1 MEIVCRIFFLGALIL
16 FSGNLYP
23 QVWKVYADSAKVAMD
38 QKMPEKAITFFSKA
52 KKTIPA
58 DSAFSDT
65 NIRITKNMAGLYY
78 STGEYENAILMCREL
93 MNETAKKYTEI
104 NADYAWACNVIGVI
118 NNNNGKL
125 DTAEIFYLKSKDIRE
140 KLFGGNERNY
150 AQSCNNLGALY
161 HDLGKYDL
169 AEPLLLEAR
178 AIRENI
184 EPAKKAP
191 VYAITC
197 VALANLYR
205 DMGQYE
211 KAESLYLEAKN
222 IRSFAGKMNADY
234 ANSCNILA
242 DLYYYMQEYQ
252 KAESL
257 YLEAKDIRAELDS
270 GGFEYGQSCNNL
282 ANVYKDMMQYQKAES
297 LAIEAKIIFEKDT
310 SEGPSSRTIN
320 LNNLGELYYAMG
332 KYKEAE
338 YYLLQARKLW
348 QVNLGKNHPFLITN
362 SEELA
367 MVYWNMNQTEKA
379 EKLFAEASRLKYEQ
393 LSKIFQ
399 FTSESEKQLYLQ
411 NINGSSDEYQSF
423 YYKKL
428 PRNNAAPS
436 YAMSLLNRNLILSS
450 AQQAKQIIYNS
461 GDTALAKAY
470 KEWTN
475 VNAHLAKLYAKGTT
489 LNSLPVKE
497 LEEKANNIEKELF
510 RKSAALKNV
519 QKKISWQ
526 DIQKNLKEN
535 EAAIEYVHF
544 QLDDG
549 RVWTDSIL
557 YVALILKKNKEPL
570 LVPLFEEKQLNLLLA
585 SPSLNEEEDI
595 NRLYSSPAL
604 YNLVWRPVE
613 KYLTGIQKVYFAPAG
628 NLFRISFGAMAVN
641 DKQVLNDK
649 VQLIQLNTTA
659 TITSQSP
666 DYISS
671 SDKIKLYGG
680 IQYDAD
686 TAALKASVIAYHNGN
701 EKLRSLP
708 EEIRGG
714 KNLTYLPGTLQEV
727 NEIKNQAIK
736 NDPNVS
742 LLTGTE
748 ATEESLK
755 ELNGPSSP
763 AILHIA
769 THGFFFPDPGIDKRD
784 SVQQKFEISGKA
796 FRQSANPLMR
806 SGLFFAGANSA
817 WRGHT
822 IDGID
827 DGIVTAYEISTTMYL
842 PKTKLVVLSACETA
856 LGDIQG
862 SEGVYGLQ
870 RAFKMA
876 GVKNLVM
883 SLWKVPDDE
892 TSDFMNSFYR
902 SLLNRQSVNEAFYRA
917 QENMKNKY
925 RNDPYKWAAWVL
937 VK

>member
-1 MEIVCRIFFLGALIL
+1 MKGFVGIFFLAAFIL
-16 FSGNLYP
+16 FSGDLNA
-23 QVWKVYADSAKVAMD
+23 QAWKVYVDSAKVATD
-38 QKMPEKAITFFSKA
+38 QNIPEKAIVFFTKA
-52 KKTIPA
+52 KKAIPE
-58 DSAFSDT
+58 DSVFSDT
-65 NIRITKNMAGLYY
+65 NIGISKNMAILYY
-78 STGEYENAILMCREL
+78 STGKYEKAVSMCREL
-93 MNETAKKYTEI
+93 MHETVEKYTEN
-104 NADYAWACNVIGVI
+104 NADYAWACNMIGVI

-125 DTAEIFYLKSKDIRE
+125 DTAEIFYLKSKDIRQ
-140 KLFGGNERNY
+140 KLFGKNDRNY

-169 AEPLLLEAR
+169 AEPLLLEAK

-184 EPAKKAP
+184 EPAKRAP
-191 VYAITC
+191 AYAITC

-222 IRSFAGKMNADY
+222 IRSFEGKMNAGY

-257 YLEAKDIRAELDS
+257 YFEAKDIWAKLDS

-282 ANVYKDMMQYQKAES
+282 ANVYKDMKQYQKAES
-297 LAIEAKIIFEKDT
+297 LAIEAKTIFEKDT

-348 QVNLGKNHPFLITN
+348 QKNLGKNHPFLINN

-367 MVYWNMNQTEKA
+367 MVYWNTNQTEKA
-379 EKLFAEASRLKYEQ
+379 EKLFAEAATLKYEQ
-393 LSKIFQ
+393 LNKIFQ

-428 PRNNAAPS
+428 PHNKAAPS
-436 YAMSLLNRNLILSS
+436 YTMSLSNRNLILSS
-450 AQQAKQIIYNS
+450 SQQAKQIIYNS
-461 GDTALAKAY
+461 GDTTLAKTY
-470 KEWTN
+470 NEWTN
-475 VNAHLAKLYAKGTT
+475 VNAHLAKLYAMGKAT
-489 LNSLPVKE
+489 NSLPVKE
-497 LEEKANNIEKELF
+497 LEEKAGKIEKDLF
-510 RKSAALKNV
+510 RRSAALKNV
-519 QKKISWQ
+519 QKKISWE

-535 EAAIEYVHF
+535 EAAIEYVNF
-544 QLDDG
+544 QLDNG
-549 RVWTDSIL
+549 RQWTDSML

-570 LVPLFEEKQLNLLLA
+570 LVPLFEEKQLNFLLESQSA
-585 SPSLNEEEDI
+585 NEEADI

-604 YNLVWRPVE
+604 YNLIWRPVE
-613 KYLTGIQKVYFAPAG
+613 KYLTGIKKVYFAPAG
-628 NLFRISFGAMAVN
+628 DLFKISFGALALN
-641 DKQVLNDK
+641 GTQVLSDK
-649 VQLIQLNTTA
+649 LQLIQLNNTA
-659 TITSQSP
+659 TITSQNP

-686 TAALKASVIAYHNGN
+686 TAALKASVIAYHNGP
-701 EKLRSLP
+701 EKFHSLAG
-708 EEIRGG
+708 EIRGG
-714 KNLTYLPGTLQEV
+714 KNLTYLPGTLREV
-727 NEIKNQAIK
+727 DEIKNQVVK
-736 NDPNVS
+736 KDPNVS
-742 LLTGTE
+742 LLTGIE

-817 WRGHT
+817 WRGH
-822 IDGID
+822 IVDGID
-827 DGIVTAYEISTTMYL
+827 DGIVTAYEISTTLYL

-876 GVKNLVM
+876 GVKNLIM
-883 SLWKVPDDE
+883 SLWKVPDEE
-892 TSDFMNSFYR
+892 TSDFMNSFYK
-902 SLLNRQSVNEAFYRA
+902 SLVNNKSVNEAFYGA